1 MGQVRGTGDRAVITL
16 NDVIRDIDLLDP
28 LPAAAAKLAKIARDW
43 EADINEA
50 VTVIRYDQG
59 LTANIL
65 RYANSPMGGA
75 RFRIAQVRDAVV
87 RLGIPKVLEIAVT
100 AHVRSQM
107 MMALPEYGYA
117 KEELWKHSV
126 AVAADVLAS
135 LATTR
140 IPPVVFTAALLH
152 DVGKLI
158 LARHLDSPHL
168 KSIAHLISNRGLTY
182 SQAEQEILGFTHATV
197 GARITEVWNLGDEI
211 ARAVGAHHDLDES
224 GGPAADA
231 VRICNLVAKSIGC
244 GLGNE
249 GMNLSGDTGASTRLG
264 LASEDFESLCAEVQT
279 FLPEI
284 EALYA

>member
-1 MGQVRGTGDRAVITL
+1 VIAL
-16 NDVIRDIDLLDP
+16 NDVIQDIDLLDP

-75 RFRIAQVRDAVV
+75 RYRIAQVRDAVV

-107 MMALPEYGYA
+107 TRALPEYGYG

-126 AVAADVLAS
+126 ASAMAADVLVSMAS
-135 LATTR
+135 TQVPAHS
-140 IPPVVFTAALLH
+140 FTAALLH
-152 DVGKLI
+152 DVGKLV

-168 KSIAHLISNRGLTY
+168 KAIAHLISNHGLTY
-182 SQAEQEILGFTHATV
+182 SQAEQEVLGFTHATI
-197 GARITEVWNLGDEI
+197 GARVTEIWNLGPEI
-211 ARAVGAHHDLDES
+211 AEAVGAHHEFDGDA
-224 GGPAADA
+224 GPAADA
-231 VRICNLVAKSIGC
+231 VRICNLAAKTVGC
-244 GLGNE
+244 GLGTE
-249 GMNLSGDTGASTRLG
+249 GMNIAGDVGATERLG
-264 LASEDFESLCAEVQT
+264 LSREDFEALCAEVQT
-279 FLPEI
+279 FMPEI
-284 EALYA
+284 ESLYS

>member
-1 MGQVRGTGDRAVITL
+1 VITL
-16 NDVIRDIDLLDP
+16 NQVVQDIDLLDP

-50 VTVIRYDQG
+50 VTIIRYDQG

-75 RFRIAQVRDAVV
+75 RYRIAQVRDAVV

-107 MMALPEYGYA
+107 MQALPQYGYG
-117 KEELWKHSV
+117 KEELWRHSV
-126 AVAADVLAS
+126 AAAMAADILTS
-135 LATTR
+135 MATTR
-140 IPPVVFTAALLH
+140 VPPVAFTAALLH
-152 DVGKLI
+152 DIGKLV

-168 KSIAHLISNRGLTY
+168 KAIAHLIGNHGLTY

-197 GARITEVWNLGDEI
+197 GARVTEVWNMGEEI
-211 ARAVGAHHDLDES
+211 ARAVGAHHDVDAEA
-224 GGPAADA
+224 GAASDA
-231 VRICNLVAKSIGC
+231 VRICNLVAKTIGC

-249 GMNLSGDTGASTRLG
+249 GMNLAGDTGATERLG
-264 LASEDFESLCAEVQT
+264 LGREDFEALCAEVQT

-284 EALYA
+284 EAMYK